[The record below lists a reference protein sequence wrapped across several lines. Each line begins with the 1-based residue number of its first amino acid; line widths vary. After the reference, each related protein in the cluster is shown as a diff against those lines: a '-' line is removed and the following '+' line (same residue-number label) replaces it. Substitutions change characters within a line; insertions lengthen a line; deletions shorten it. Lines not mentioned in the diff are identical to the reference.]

1 MTARN
6 GIVKELRVKR
16 KDLDWQG
23 LIDHI
28 CREVSSF
35 DPQQKAIDLTAHER
49 ATDTSWL
56 LEPLVRA
63 RKPMLL
69 YAEGGQG
76 KSTTALGI
84 LVQLATQSLVL
95 PGVSLP
101 ERVVK
106 SLFLDWE
113 SDEDDT
119 QEVMEL
125 LCNGASTA
133 VPLDHIIYRRMSG
146 SLPDHFETIQ
156 KDVTEHQIEVVVTDS
171 IIAAGGEEGDRP
183 ATAARAYF
191 DVMRALN
198 VASIGI
204 THLSKENDRSKG
216 GKPYGSVYYWNLA
229 RDIWRLRQD
238 QVEGDSTADIGLFHE
253 KSNRGGKRKPLG
265 WSVTFGEDAI
275 TFVRADVA
283 KMAEVGKQTSA
294 TDQILELLRGGGM
307 HIQDIYD
314 DLPHIKQTT
323 VRQALFRKT
332 NTPRFQ
338 SLGNERWGLAT
349 RDQLLV
355 TESNVNVTDRG
366 GSYEPSPLQGER
378 GSHNYPHRPVS
389 KKKTGVPYLDGV
401 N

>member
-1 MTARN
+1 MSRN
-6 GIVKELRVKR
+6 GTRLRAPFRLNVHSISACEGLVKKLRTKR
-16 KDLDWQG
+16 KDVDWEG
-23 LIDHI
+23 LVDHI
-28 CREVSSF
+28 CQEVNDF
-35 DPQQKAIDLTAHER
+35 DPQKPSIDLTAHER
-49 ATDTSWL
+49 ETETSWL

-69 YAEGGQG
+69 YSEGGQG
-76 KSTTALGI
+76 KSTTALAI
-84 LVQLATQSLVL
+84 LVELATLAHVL
-95 PGVSLP
+95 PGVTLP
-101 ERVVK
+101 GRAVK

-125 LCNGASTA
+125 LSSGANTV

-146 SLPDHFETIQ
+146 SLPEHFETLQ
-156 KDVTEHQIEVVVTDS
+156 KDVAEHQIEVVVTDS

-204 THLSKENDRSKG
+204 THLSKENDKSKG

-238 QVEGDSTADIGLFHE
+238 QVEGEATADIALFHE

-265 WSVTFGEDAI
+265 WQVTFGEEAI
-275 TFVRADVA
+275 TFDKADVSS
-283 KMAEVGKQTSA
+283 MPEVGKQTS
-294 TDQILELLRGGGM
+294 TSDQLSTLLSKAM
-307 HIQDIYD
+307 HIQDIYAE
-314 DLPHIKQTT
+314 LPHIKQGTI
-323 VRQALFRKT
+323 RQALFRKT
-332 NTPRFQ
+332 TVPRFQ
-338 SLGNERWGLAT
+338 NLGNERWGRAT
-349 RDQLLV
+349 PLRV
-355 TESNVNVTDRG
+355 TEEDSYVT
-366 GSYEPSPLQGER
+366 E
-378 GSHNYPHRPVS
+378 
-389 KKKTGVPYLDGV
+389 VPFFKGI